1 LKNKEKVKIM
11 DQYMRNMI
19 IIDDCFNQIKEITG
33 ITDIH
38 EIQNTFI
45 KSEEQNYA
53 LLTYVDLLH

>member
-1 LKNKEKVKIM
+1 M

-45 KSEEQNYA
+45 KVN
-53 LLTYVDLLH
+53 